1 MNTYDNLKILN
12 KSEKVCII
20 GHLEPDADAL
30 SSMVVLRDFL
40 INFFNIKTVDLFA
53 EVSNFYRS
61 GCDEILEDIPM
72 NQKMDIY
79 DTAIMLD
86 SPKSER
92 LGKYEVLYNNAN
104 TKIVIDHHQTNNYSG
119 DVNIVE
125 ICSSTCEI
133 IFSILEHFNY
143 NLSSSQKGK
152 IYAGI
157 ITDTNNF
164 TVGEYGSRTFDIV
177 SKIISDI
184 NSYEIYNHFLAKTTL
199 KNMQLQALAMQNLK
213 TFFDGKVLITYIT
226 KEQAQLLDVKFE
238 DYKGIINRLATI
250 KPNIFVCFSYPKDD
264 EYYVSMRAKPNFDVS
279 IIAKKYNGGGH
290 TGASAFMSKNSLQ
303 NIENELLSDF
313 EIQLKSNQI
322 KKEKIF

>member
-1 MNTYDNLKILN
+1 MSTYEDLSILN
-12 KSEKVCII
+12 KSKKVCII
-20 GHLEPDADAL
+20 GHIEPDTDAL

-40 INFFNIKTVDLFA
+40 INHFNIQTVDLFA

-61 GCDEILEDIPM
+61 GCDDILEDVPM
-72 NQKMDIY
+72 NQKMDNY

-92 LGKYEVLYNNAN
+92 LGIYEVLYENAE
-104 TKIVIDHHQTNNYSG
+104 TKIVIDHHQTNNFSG
-119 DVNIVE
+119 DVNVVE

-133 IFSILEHFNY
+133 IYSILEHFKY
-143 NLSSSQKGK
+143 NLTSTQKGK

-164 TVGEYGSRTFDIV
+164 TVGEYNSRTFAIV

-184 NSYEIYNHFLAKTTL
+184 NSFEIYNHFLAKNTL
-199 KNMQLQALAMQNLK
+199 KSMQLQSLAIQNLK
-213 TFFDGKVLITYIT
+213 TYFDGKVLITYIT
-226 KEQAQLLDVKFE
+226 NQQAKELDAKFE

-264 EYYVSMRAKPNFDVS
+264 GYYVSMRAKPSFDVAS
-279 IIAKKYNGGGH
+279 IAKKYDGGGH
-290 TGASAFMSKNSLQ
+290 TGASAFLSNNSLEE
-303 NIENELLSDF
+303 IETNLIPEF
-313 EIQLKSNQI
+313 EIQLKTVQI